1 MLSLV
6 VLLFCLAEAN
16 AQEKLT
22 GPRAEVKTGAG
33 ISTFNVLPND
43 NLRHSVF
50 SGAVRVYVWRRV
62 SIEPE
67 ILFMQRGAFDR
78 DVLITPHIAFD
89 ITDPRGRFVPYVIA
103 GIGAEHHRDQIT
115 LHRFL

>member
-6 VLLFCLAEAN
+6 VLLLFCLAVAN

-22 GPRAEVKTGAG
+22 APRAEVKAGAG
-33 ISTFNVLPND
+33 ISTFNALPND

-50 SGAVRVYVWRRV
+50 SGAVRVYVWRRL

-89 ITDPRGRFVPYVIA
+89 ITDPRGASCP
-103 GIGAEHHRDQIT
+103 T
-115 LHRFL
+115 